1 MVCDSMTHSA
11 KHCWDVKMNK
21 KGSPPTQ
28 CGHIAVNSRTPQE
41 CYREP
46 DHAAGLEE
54 WRGSVS

>member
-46 DHAAGLEE
+46 DRAAGLEE
-54 WRGSVS
+54 